1 MIEPVSDDLT
11 IPINPRLQREETDDD
26 LGRVAQGRVQQAAQ
40 SRPEVLG
47 QGLGRVAHQPGQRHD
62 RQRRDG
68 KHQDRVEFQPVEND
82 RDRDEDQQ
90 PVQFH
95 SQSLTCPGASG

>member
-11 IPINPRLQREETDDD
+11 IPINPRLSANRLMMISGALPSVAFSKRPQR
-26 LGRVAQGRVQQAAQ
+26 
-40 SRPEVLG
+40 RPEVLG
-47 QGLGRVAHQPGQRHD
+47 QGLGRVAHQPGQRND
-62 RQRRDG
+62 RQRRRG
-68 KHQDRVEFQPVEND
+68 EHQDRVELQTIECD

-95 SQSLTCPGASG
+95 RDETPRLPPS

>member
-11 IPINPRLQREETDDD
+11 IPINPRLSAKR
-26 LGRVAQGRVQQAAQ
+26 LMMISGALPRVAFNKPAQ

-47 QGLGRVAHQPGQRHD
+47 QRLGRVAHQPGQRHD

-68 KHQDRVEFQPVEND
+68 EHQDRVEFQPVKND
-82 RDRDEDQQ
+82 RDRNEDQQ